1 MADHKGDMEEP
12 LQRFATFEE
21 YDKIWKTFVEKSPT
35 EKRDWKI
42 IQRSIQA
49 NKLDQG
55 QPITMLDIG
64 AGNINTQTHTH
75 RHKTH
80 TLKGKSES

>member
-1 MADHKGDMEEP
+1 MKMADHNGDKWEP

-42 IQRSIQA
+42 IQKSIQA
-49 NKLDQG
+49 KKVSAN
-55 QPITMLDIG
+55 DIP
-64 AGNINTQTHTH
+64 NV
-75 RHKTH
+75 
-80 TLKGKSES
+80 LKAILW